1 MSGLAVQVE
10 MLVASLSNKAEN
22 GGAVFMFTLLP
33 MYFLGGEWFNNALPP
48 ALKAVA
54 MWLPTTLSNAV
65 LNPLMLPGA
74 AQSGLLKPLSG
85 LLIYI
90 FTFAALAAWRFRWE

>member
-1 MSGLAVQVE
+1 MGFPQPILPD
-10 MLVASLSNKAEN
+10 LSDANN
-22 GGAVFMFTLLP
+22 TLPL
-33 MYFLGGEWFNNALPP
+33 
-48 ALKAVA
+48 ALKAVS
-54 MWLPTTLSNAV
+54 MWLPTTLSNAM

>member
-1 MSGLAVQVE
+1 M
-10 MLVASLSNKAEN
+10 
-22 GGAVFMFTLLP
+22 
-33 MYFLGGEWFNNALPP
+33 
-48 ALKAVA
+48 
-54 MWLPTTLSNAV
+54 